1 MTFNDV
7 SVMCNNSTD
16 CDDGQFCH
24 IPDGESEGECHT
36 QVTLTAY
43 IQESINNL
51 TTTTPK
57 PKPKGVNSI
66 LFPSIWLIK
75 CEKLFDYKIHVNAY
89 FPILGCGDYPR
100 YIVSADYEDYEVLGR
115 VTLGNDETYLSCRE
129 LCREAYPN
137 FDFYH
142 KFINYQS
149 CDCARMVSEKP
160 IKIMNHDAYTF
171 GYADECKCKY
181 LSR

>member
-1 MTFNDV
+1 MPHSSYIDSLHPRV
-7 SVMCNNSTD
+7 YKQPNNNNTKTKAKR
-16 CDDGQFCH
+16 CKLYF
-24 IPDGESEGECHT
+24 I
-36 QVTLTAY
+36 
-43 IQESINNL
+43 SINL
-51 TTTTPK
+51 
-57 PKPKGVNSI
+57 VNWVI
-66 LFPSIWLIK
+66 E

-89 FPILGCGDYPR
+89 FPISGCGDYPR

-149 CDCARMVSEKP
+149 CDCSRMISEKP

-171 GYADECKCKY
+171 GYADECKCRY